1 MGDCNL
7 SARTAA
13 SPRKPGDRMID
24 GIIFD
29 KDGTLFDF
37 HRSWGGWADGFVRGL
52 ARDTAHADVLGH
64 AIGFNLSTGHFA
76 ADSPVI
82 AATAADI
89 ALALAPHLPG
99 QAPSAIT
106 SHINAAAAMAPMVA
120 AVPLRPLLQGLHDRG
135 LRIGLATNDTEAPA
149 RAHLAAHGITDLFDF
164 IAGYDSGHGAKPGP
178 GMCAAF
184 ATRFALDPGRVVM
197 VGDSLHD
204 LHAGRSA
211 GMICVGVLT
220 GMANAADLAPH
231 ADAVLPDIGAL
242 PEWLD
247 NRP

>member
-1 MGDCNL
+1 
-7 SARTAA
+7 
-13 SPRKPGDRMID
+13 MIE
-24 GIIFD
+24 GVIFD

-52 ARDTAHADVLGH
+52 ARDADHADAMGQ
-64 AIGFNLSTGHFA
+64 AIGFDLGSGQFA
-76 ADSPVI
+76 PHSPVI

-89 ALALAPHLPG
+89 ALALLPHLPG
-99 QAPSAIT
+99 QSAASIT
-106 SHINAAAAMAPMVA
+106 SHINAAAALAPMA
-120 AVPLRPLLQGLHDRG
+120 EAVPLRPLLAALRARG
-135 LRIGLATNDTEAPA
+135 LKIGLATNDTEVPA
-149 RAHLAAHGITDLFDF
+149 RAHLAAHGINELFDF

-178 GMCAAF
+178 GMCTAF
-184 ATRFALDPGRVVM
+184 ARATGLAPGRVVM

-204 LHAGRSA
+204 LHAGRAA

-220 GMANAADLAPH
+220 GIAVAADLAPH

-247 NRP
+247 AQG